1 MLINPML
8 GLNTWH
14 SEIDNEL
21 EQQGLAAGHRHY

>member
-1 MLINPML
+1 ML

-21 EQQGLAAGHRHY
+21 EQQGLAAAIGIIEG